1 MKAQVMKLLLPA
13 LLAVTLISVPVV
25 FAAGHEASGQ
35 AAIKTVIA
43 KADAV
48 IKQSAE
54 TVAAT
59 HETQITE
66 VVHEAQAVS
75 VTHSAAAN
83 EHAAVAAE
91 HAVTHEAASSE
102 GKHEVAEGEGHGEHH
117 PMITAERL
125 KDLFW
130 RTMNFMALVIILVKF
145 LAKPIAGGLAGR
157 RKGIQEEIEALELKR
172 DEAERSYK
180 EFESR
185 LAGMEGEMDTV
196 VEKAIVMAEDE
207 KTRILKEAEESAA
220 DIKRQAEA
228 AVQAAVVEAKRS
240 LQVEVADKA
249 AAMAEELIV
258 KNLTAKDQVAIT
270 EQYLEKVGA
279 VQ

>member
-1 MKAQVMKLLLPA
+1 MKARFMKFLFPVLLTVA
-13 LLAVTLISVPVV
+13 LFAVPSV
-25 FAAGHEASGQ
+25 FATEHEASGQ
-35 AAIKTVIA
+35 ATVETVIA

-54 TVAAT
+54 TVAAA
-59 HETQITE
+59 
-66 VVHEAQAVS
+66 HEAQAEEVVREAHAVS
-75 VTHSAAAN
+75 GGHSAAG
-83 EHAAVAAE
+83 EHAVAATGE
-91 HAVTHEAASSE
+91 VAHGAASSE
-102 GKHEVAEGEGHGEHH
+102 GAHETAEGAGHGGHR
-117 PMITAERL
+117 PMITAEKL

-157 RKGIQEEIEALELKR
+157 RKSIQEEIEALERKR

-185 LAGMEGEMDTV
+185 LAGMEAEVDTV
-196 VEKAIVMAEDE
+196 VEKAIAMAEDE
-207 KTRILKEAEESAA
+207 KVRILKEAEESAA

-249 AAMAEELIV
+249 AVMAEELIV